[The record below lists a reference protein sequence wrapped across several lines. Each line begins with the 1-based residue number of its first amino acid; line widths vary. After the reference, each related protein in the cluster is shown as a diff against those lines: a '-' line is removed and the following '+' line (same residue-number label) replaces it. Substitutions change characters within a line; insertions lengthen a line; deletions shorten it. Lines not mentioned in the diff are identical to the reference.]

1 MRSASLFGTILLA
14 LAACARSDDALTVLA
29 VLPNA
34 AGLKEGASVTY
45 RGVEVGTV
53 ENISFSDTAV
63 QIQLRFTRSDVPLR
77 AGDQVRIASLGL
89 LGDKIV
95 DIVPGPVSAR
105 ALNHADTLGASPA
118 DSLAAARG
126 DIAQEIVDLF
136 LERLNSAPN
145 RLDSFRLG
153 SDSTWVPTP

>member
-1 MRSASLFGTILLA
+1 MRFASLLGTILLG
-14 LAACARSDDALTVLA
+14 LAACARADEALTVLA

-34 AGLKEGASVTY
+34 PGLNEGASVTY

-53 ENISFSDTAV
+53 EHISFSDTAV
-63 QIQLRFTRSDVPLR
+63 QIQLHLTRSDVPLR
-77 AGDQVRIASLGL
+77 VGDQVRIASLGL

-105 ALNHADTLGASPA
+105 ALTHTDTLGAAPA
-118 DSLAAARG
+118 DSLAAARA
-126 DIAQEIVDLF
+126 DLAEEIVNSF
-136 LERLNSAPN
+136 LKRMNDAPN

>member
-1 MRSASLFGTILLA
+1 MRSASLLGTILLA
-14 LAACARSDDALTVLA
+14 LAACARSDDALKVVA

-63 QIQLRFTRSDVPLR
+63 QIKLHFTRSDVPLR
-77 AGDQVRIASLGL
+77 VGDQVRIATLGL

-105 ALNHADTLGASPA
+105 ALSHADTLGAAPA

-126 DIAQEIVDLF
+126 DVAEEIVDLF
-136 LERLNSAPN
+136 LERLNSAPKQ
-145 RLDSFRLG
+145 LDSFRLG